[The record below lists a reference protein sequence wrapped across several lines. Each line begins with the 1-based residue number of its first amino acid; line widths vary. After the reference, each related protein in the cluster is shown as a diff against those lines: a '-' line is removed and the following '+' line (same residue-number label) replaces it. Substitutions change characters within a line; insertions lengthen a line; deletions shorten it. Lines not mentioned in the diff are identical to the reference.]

1 MAADPADRPGGDQR
15 DLLHRAH
22 GSGRGSRQA
31 RARQPGQRARG
42 VAGPGQSAGRRD
54 RLEFAWWSTA
64 FQARAAGEPGD
75 LILCSGTR
83 AREPRPGAAHP
94 ERRHARGA
102 RCLQGEAPAGLH
114 RSVTA
119 MTVTG
124 SSGKAA
130 VEINF
135 PVLET
140 LTFEVLDGDI
150 GVLRINRPDRMNSQT
165 VTMFSEYGEAAFAL
179 RDTALRALI
188 LTATGERAFCA
199 GFDLDELDVITRMG
213 VREFLKF
220 QETAAGGIQAIRH
233 LPFPVIAAI
242 HGPAIGGG
250 LALALAADIR
260 LASPAAKF
268 SAAFLKVGLSV
279 GELGTSYNLTR
290 LIGPGRAAE
299 IGYTGRVVEAA
310 EAARIGLVNRVIPAD
325 KLFGEALAMAR
336 LIATNSPGGVRMS
349 KRAIQRNQ
357 EVTSYA
363 AALELENR
371 GQALLTRTDDMPEA
385 LAAFKEKREP
395 RFTGR

>member
-1 MAADPADRPGGDQR
+1 
-15 DLLHRAH
+15 
-22 GSGRGSRQA
+22 
-31 RARQPGQRARG
+31 
-42 VAGPGQSAGRRD
+42 
-54 RLEFAWWSTA
+54 
-64 FQARAAGEPGD
+64 
-75 LILCSGTR
+75 
-83 AREPRPGAAHP
+83 
-94 ERRHARGA
+94 
-102 RCLQGEAPAGLH
+102 
-114 RSVTA
+114 
-119 MTVTG
+119 MTITG

-130 VEINF
+130 MKIDF

-140 LTFEVLDGDI
+140 LTFEVLDGDV

-165 VTMFSEYGEAAFAL
+165 VTMFSEYGAAAFAL

-199 GFDLDELDVITRMG
+199 GFDLDEIDVITRMG

-220 QETAAGGIQAIRH
+220 QETATGGIQAIRH

-290 LIGPGRAAE
+290 LVGPGRAAE
-299 IGYTGRVVEAA
+299 IGYTARIVEAE
-310 EAARIGLVNRVIPAD
+310 EAARIGLVNRIIPTE
-325 KLFGEALAMAR
+325 KLFDEALAMAR

-357 EVTSYA
+357 EITSYA

-371 GQALLTRTDDMPEA
+371 GQALLTRTNDMPEA

>member
-1 MAADPADRPGGDQR
+1 
-15 DLLHRAH
+15 
-22 GSGRGSRQA
+22 
-31 RARQPGQRARG
+31 
-42 VAGPGQSAGRRD
+42 
-54 RLEFAWWSTA
+54 
-64 FQARAAGEPGD
+64 
-75 LILCSGTR
+75 
-83 AREPRPGAAHP
+83 
-94 ERRHARGA
+94 
-102 RCLQGEAPAGLH
+102 
-114 RSVTA
+114 
-119 MTVTG
+119 MTITG
-124 SSGKAA
+124 SSGKADA
-130 VEINF
+130 EIDF

-165 VTMFSEYGEAAFAL
+165 VKMFSEYGEAAFAL

-199 GFDLDELDVITRMG
+199 GFDLDEIDVITRMG

-220 QETAAGGIQAIRH
+220 QETATGGIQAIRH

-242 HGPAIGGG
+242 QGPAIGGG

-260 LASPAAKF
+260 LASPAATF

-290 LIGPGRAAE
+290 LVGPGRAAE
-299 IGYTGRVVEAA
+299 IGYTGRIVEAE

-357 EVTSYA
+357 EITSYA